1 MKADRFE
8 EYRGK
13 RDFSST
19 PEPSGRAEGG
29 GAGLFVV
36 QKHASRALHYD
47 FRLEWQGALKSW
59 AVPKGPSLDPEEKR
73 LAVQVE
79 DHPLEYAGFE
89 GVIPKGEYGGGVVI
103 VWDRGFWVPES
114 DPAGG
119 LEKGHLKFAL
129 CGRKLRGRWALV
141 KLKEKEKE
149 SAKEQWLLIKERD
162 EEAATG
168 KDILAELPESVISGR
183 ALEETAELPEGR
195 WSASGASA
203 QVFPYSP
210 WAEKKELPGR
220 LAPQLASL
228 VDLPPEGDGWL
239 HELKYDGYRLLAR
252 VEQGQVRLFTRSGND
267 WTEKFPSIVRALS
280 KLPFENGWIDGEA
293 AALKEDGTTS
303 FEALQNALS
312 EGSDKGLVYIVFD
325 MLHYNGYDL
334 TGLALSER
342 KLLAATLLKSQKA
355 DPAVLRFS
363 QHIEG
368 KGQAFFDNACSFGTE
383 GIVSKRKDG
392 AYVQGRGKDWVKIK
406 CHERQEFVI
415 GGYTEP
421 GSGRK
426 GFGALLIGV
435 FDPESR
441 FAYCGRVGT
450 GFSERSVIEIF
461 ERLEKIE
468 TPSPPFHNPP
478 AGPEAK
484 GVHWVVPELVA
495 EVEFTQWTK
504 DGVLRHPS
512 FQGLREDKDA
522 KEVAFESPEKL
533 KETVGPANEEM
544 APTPS
549 DERPFQGRAAKKT
562 RVTNPDR
569 VLYPEDG
576 YTKKDLV
583 DYYEAA
589 APLMLPHL
597 AGRPLTLV
605 RCPEGYDK
613 ECFFQKHFDSTV
625 PSGIKRVKLT
635 ENDGTAAEYLMVDSP
650 EGLIGLAQL
659 GTLEI
664 HTWGSRS
671 VAIEYP
677 DRIVFDIDP
686 DPPVAWEKIVEAAF
700 LLKGLLDELGLRS
713 FVKTTGGKGVH
724 LVAPVMPVR
733 AWDDVKAFTK
743 AVAEFLARG
752 LPGRFTSMMTKTRRT
767 GKIFIDY
774 MRNMRGA
781 TAIEAYSTRARKGAP
796 IAVPLR
802 WEELADMRPDS
813 FTLANIRERL
823 QKAGNPWEGYMDL
836 KQPITDEMK
845 LRLGTG
851 DTENR
856 AKDDPRQ

>member
-1 MKADRFE
+1 MKADRFD
-8 EYRGK
+8 EYRSK

-19 PEPSGRAEGG
+19 PEPSGQAEGT

-36 QKHASRALHYD
+36 QKHAARALHYD
-47 FRLEWQGALKSW
+47 FRLEWNGALKSW
-59 AVPKGPSLDPEEKR
+59 AVPKGPSMDPEDKR
-73 LAVQVE
+73 LAVHVE

-114 DPAGG
+114 DPAYG

-141 KLKEKEKE
+141 KMKDSEKE
-149 SAKEQWLLIKERD
+149 SAKDEWLLIKERD
-162 EEAATG
+162 EEAAAE
-168 KDILAELPESVISGR
+168 KDILAEQPKSVLSGH
-183 ALEETAELPEGR
+183 AIEKIAELPEGR
-195 WSASGASA
+195 WSPSGGAA
-203 QVFPYSP
+203 QVFPYAP
-210 WAEKKELPGR
+210 WAEKKELPSR
-220 LAPQLASL
+220 LKPQLASL
-228 VDLPPEGDGWL
+228 IDRPPEGDSWL

-252 VEQGQVRLFTRSGND
+252 VEHGQVSLFTRNGNN
-267 WTEKFPSIVRALS
+267 WTGKFPSVASALS
-280 KLPFENGWIDGEA
+280 KLPIENGWLDGEA
-293 AALKEDGTTS
+293 VALKEDGTTS
-303 FEALQNALS
+303 FGSLQNALS

-334 TGLALSER
+334 TGLPLYER
-342 KLLAATLLKSQKA
+342 KLLAATVLKSQKA
-355 DPAVLRFS
+355 DPTVLRFS
-363 QHIEG
+363 QHVES
-368 KGQAFFDNACSFGTE
+368 KGPAFFKNACSYGIE

-392 AYVQGRGKDWVKIK
+392 AYTHGRGKDWVKIK

-435 FDPESR
+435 FDAEEK

-450 GFSERSVIEIF
+450 GFSERSIIEIS
-461 ERLEKIE
+461 EKLKRIK
-468 TPSPPFHNPP
+468 TPSPPFQNPP
-478 AGPEAK
+478 VGPEAK
-484 GVHWVVPELVA
+484 GVHWVKPVLVA
-495 EVEFTQWTK
+495 EVEFAQWTK

-522 KEVAFESPEKL
+522 KEVAFESPAKL
-533 KETVGPANEEM
+533 KEAIDPSSEELIV
-544 APTPS
+544 
-549 DERPFQGRAAKKT
+549 ERPLQERAAKKT

-569 VLYPEDG
+569 VFYPEDG

-583 DYYEAA
+583 EYYEAV

-625 PSGIKRVKLT
+625 PSGIKRVNLV
-635 ENDGTAAEYLMVDSP
+635 ENDGTPAEYLMVDTP
-650 EGLIGLAQL
+650 EGLAGLAQL

-664 HTWGSRS
+664 HTWNSRS
-671 VAIEYP
+671 TALEYP

-686 DPPVAWEKIVEAAF
+686 DESVAWDKVIEAVF
-700 LLKGLLDELGLRS
+700 LLKSLLDELGLKS

-733 AWDDVKAFTK
+733 DWDEVKAFTK

-752 LPGRFTSMMTKTRRT
+752 LPGRFTSMMTKTKRA

-774 MRNMRGA
+774 MRNIRGA

-802 WEELADMRPDS
+802 WEELAHVRPDS
-813 FTLANIRERL
+813 FTLANMHERL
-823 QKAGNPWEGYMDL
+823 KAGNPWEGYMDL
-836 KQPITDEMK
+836 KQPITDEMR
-845 LRLGTG
+845 LRLGI
-851 DTENR
+851 
-856 AKDDPRQ
+856 

>member
-1 MKADRFE
+1 MKDDRFDD
-8 EYRGK
+8 YRSK

-19 PEPSGRAEGG
+19 TEPTGRAEGI

-47 FRLEWQGALKSW
+47 FRLEWQGVLKSW
-59 AVPKGPSLDPEEKR
+59 AIPKGPSLDPEDKR
-73 LAVQVE
+73 LAVLVE

-114 DPAGG
+114 DPAKG

-129 CGRKLRGRWALV
+129 CGHKLRGRWALV
-141 KLKEKEKE
+141 KMKEDEKE
-149 SAKEQWLLIKERD
+149 SSKEEWLLVKERD
-162 EEAATG
+162 EEAAAG
-168 KDILAELPESVISGR
+168 KDILTEQPRSVLSGH
-183 ALEETAELPEGR
+183 ALEEIAELPEGR
-195 WSASGASA
+195 WSAKGASA
-203 QVFPYSP
+203 QVLPYAP
-210 WAEKKELPGR
+210 WAEKKELPSR
-220 LAPQLASL
+220 LKPQLASL
-228 VDLPPEGDGWL
+228 IDRPPEGDNWL

-252 VEQGQVRLFTRSGND
+252 VEHGQVNLFTRNGND
-267 WTEKFPSIVRALS
+267 WTKKFPSIAGALS
-280 KLPFENGWIDGEA
+280 KLPLENGWLDGEA
-293 AALKEDGTTS
+293 VALKEDGTTS
-303 FEALQNALS
+303 FEALQNSLS

-334 TGLALSER
+334 TSLPLSER

-355 DPAVLRFS
+355 DLTVLRFS
-363 QHIEG
+363 QHVEG
-368 KGQAFFDNACSFGTE
+368 KGPGFFDNACSYGIE

-392 AYVQGRGKDWVKIK
+392 AYAQGRGKGWVKIK

-435 FDPESR
+435 FGVEGK

-450 GFSERSVIEIF
+450 GFSERSISEIF

-478 AGPEAK
+478 IGPEAK
-484 GVHWVVPELVA
+484 GVHWVKPELVA

-504 DGVLRHPS
+504 DRVLRHPS

-522 KEVAFESPEKL
+522 KEVSVESPARL
-533 KETVGPANEEM
+533 KEAVGPSSEELV
-544 APTPS
+544 
-549 DERPFQGRAAKKT
+549 EKRPLQERAAKKT

-569 VLYPEDG
+569 VFYPEDG

-583 DYYEAA
+583 EYYEAA

-625 PSGIKRVKLT
+625 PSGIKRVNLV
-635 ENDGTAAEYLMVDSP
+635 ENDGTPAEYLMVDSP

-659 GTLEI
+659 GTLET
-664 HTWGSRS
+664 HTWNSRS
-671 VAIEYP
+671 VALEYP

-686 DPPVAWEKIVEAAF
+686 DASVAWDKVVEAVF
-700 LLKGLLDELGLRS
+700 LLKALLDELGLKS

-733 AWDDVKAFTK
+733 NWDEIKAFTK

-774 MRNMRGA
+774 MRNIRGA

-802 WEELADMRPDS
+802 WEELANVRPDQ

-823 QKAGNPWEGYMDL
+823 QAPNPWQGYEDI
-836 KQPITDEMK
+836 KQPVTDEMK
-845 LRLGTG
+845 LRLGIG

-856 AKDDPRQ
+856 AKDDSETA